1 MGPSGCGLILS
12 LAFNGEEWGRLSESS
27 RPKNKTGPFL
37 TFSIFHYP
45 ISLLLLY
52 NATSLLSLSPT
63 PSLSRFLSFSS
74 SLLSATVHVPQI
86 HHKFTTTGY
95 SIPKKNHGFSS
106 GLHGASPPE
115 TSSAHAFSSGFH
127 QKTHLLLL
135 PLPGSHRFSGTGH
148 CVDGG
153 VDPGAGISVGVGGS
167 DPGDPPGDEVRG
179 AGGAGAGDPPDQC
192 AVCLYEFEGQE
203 EIRRLTNCRHIFHR
217 SCLDRWMD
225 CDQKTCPLCR
235 TPFIPDDMQEA
246 FNERLWAASALP
258 DFYGD
263 YSPLGL

>member
-1 MGPSGCGLILS
+1 MGFP
-12 LAFNGEEWGRLSESS
+12 
-27 RPKNKTGPFL
+27 
-37 TFSIFHYP
+37 
-45 ISLLLLY
+45 
-52 NATSLLSLSPT
+52 
-63 PSLSRFLSFSS
+63 
-74 SLLSATVHVPQI
+74 V
-86 HHKFTTTGY
+86 GY
-95 SIPKKNHGFSS
+95 T
-106 GLHGASPPE
+106 E
-115 TSSAHAFSSGFH
+115 
-127 QKTHLLLL
+127 LLL
-135 PLPGSHRFSGTGH
+135 PKLLLHMLSLLGFIRKLISYFFRFLGLTDFLEPDIVWTEGSRQLVQEFQSVSAVLIREILPVVKFEEL
-148 CVDGG
+148 V
-153 VDPGAGISVGVGGS
+153 GAGS
-167 DPGDPPGDEVRG
+167 
-179 AGGAGAGDPPDQC
+179 GDPPDRC